1 MPSATGDA
9 ENVACGFLIFI
20 SSSDEHSEHTK
31 WSNFFASSIVMP
43 TQAGWYLQKT
53 YKDWNM
59 CSIEDIETLNIKRMW
74 FLDTLDFNSF
84 TVHMEVK
91 STKFCVYHEFGNLHL
106 QYFINII

>member
-1 MPSATGDA
+1 LASDTGDT
-9 ENVACGFLIFI
+9 EKVVCGFFI

-59 CSIEDIETLNIKRMW
+59 SSIEDIDTLNIKRMW
-74 FLDTLDFNSF
+74 FLDT
-84 TVHMEVK
+84 H
-91 STKFCVYHEFGNLHL
+91 
-106 QYFINII
+106 